1 MTADE
6 KLWASATEA
15 ERKRCLE
22 ICARMANMIVALGIN
37 GDAVTMANDI
47 AAAIRE
53 GATDPLEVVA

>member
-1 MTADE
+1 MTAGE
-6 KLWASATEA
+6 KLWIAATNA
-15 ERKRCLE
+15 ERQRCLE

-53 GATDPLEVVA
+53 GAIEPANAL